1 MHFSRSRLILS
12 KNLIYFRRGREIG
25 SHAWRRS
32 TKFHGDYVNQH
43 HTDSRSSSDYRKC
56 KTIFSDSHLP
66 RHVTI
71 VNRHFCKVKV
81 VWKKLKHFFFFSRH
95 LIEIMYRKITLP
107 LVHVGSRSR
116 AETLWRWN
124 PNVRKRRCDRFRV
137 GSKKNLFA
145 SKLKARDSTADSFP
159 RISVSPVAKS
169 KENYKVSRNHVTFV

>member
-1 MHFSRSRLILS
+1 LHFSRSRLILS

-66 RHVTI
+66 CHVTI

-81 VWKKLKHFFFFSRH
+81 VWKKLKYFFFFSRH

-107 LVHVGSRSR
+107 LVHLGSC
-116 AETLWRWN
+116 EL
-124 PNVRKRRCDRFRV
+124 
-137 GSKKNLFA
+137 
-145 SKLKARDSTADSFP
+145 KLSDDE
-159 RISVSPVAKS
+159 IQ
-169 KENYKVSRNHVTFV
+169 TFVKEDVTDSAWDQRKTYLRVNLKREIQLQTVFRESLYPQWQNLRRTTKFHVIM